1 MEGADLDQI
10 SGTGRDAVDDSFRML
25 VSRLGAVDDPRQA
38 GKVSYP
44 LVEMSMVAVAGVIA
58 DCDGWEDVADFGQD
72 RLEWLRQFLPFENG
86 VPSHDTFARV
96 FSVVD
101 VEHFEACIAEWV
113 EESFRLS
120 GYESSESPLPDE
132 HTPPGERSP
141 PGESTAAPLRPHVS
155 FDGKTMRGSH
165 DRIHEGSPLHV
176 VTAYASG
183 PAVSLGQT
191 AVAEKSNEITAIPH
205 LVSVL
210 CLTGCIVTID
220 AMGCQKEIARCLREA
235 RAEYVLAVKGN
246 QPTLHAAIIAYFDA
260 MEEHEEA
267 GAEFQHRET
276 LDKKRGRVERR
287 LYWSAAAPV
296 ALTASGDWTDLC
308 SIGMVISERTENGK
322 TTREVRYY
330 IMSLENNV
338 QEFSRVVRAHWSIEN
353 SLHWRLDVVFREDES
368 RMRTGH
374 SARVFTLF
382 RKIAL
387 NLLNQERRTKRSVR
401 AKRKQAARN
410 SQYLLEVLTSV

>member
-1 MEGADLDQI
+1 MLF
-10 SGTGRDAVDDSFRML
+10 SGTGRDAVNDSFRML
-25 VSRLGAVDDPRQA
+25 VSRLETLEDPRQA

-58 DCDGWEDVADFGQD
+58 DCDGWEDVADFGRD
-72 RLEWLRQFLPFENG
+72 RLDWLRQFLPFEHG

-96 FSVVD
+96 FSIID
-101 VEHFEACIAEWV
+101 VEHLEACVTQWI
-113 EESFRLS
+113 EETFLPAVHASRESPRDGELS
-120 GYESSESPLPDE
+120 TTDESS
-132 HTPPGERSP
+132 
-141 PGESTAAPLRPHVS
+141 TAGAVAAADPRPHVS

-165 DRIHEGSPLHV
+165 DRIHDGSPLHV

-183 PAVSLGQT
+183 PDVSLGQT

-210 CLTGCIVTID
+210 CLAGCIVTID
-220 AMGCQKEIARCLREA
+220 AMGCQKEIARCLRKA
-235 RAEYVLAVKGN
+235 QADYVLAVKGN
-246 QPTLHAAIIAYFDA
+246 QPSLHNAIIAYFEA
-260 MEEHEEA
+260 MEEHEAA
-267 GAEFQHRET
+267 GVEFQHRET
-276 LDKKRGRVERR
+276 VDQKRGRVERR
-287 LYWSAAAPV
+287 LYWSAPAPTE
-296 ALTASGDWTDLC
+296 LTASDDWTDLR
-308 SIGMVISERTENGK
+308 SIGMVINERTENDK
-322 TTREVRYY
+322 TAREVRYY
-330 IMSLENNV
+330 ITSLTNDV

-382 RKIAL
+382 RKLAL
-387 NLLNQERRTKRSVR
+387 NHLNQERSKKRSVR

-410 SQYLLEVLTSV
+410 PQYLLKVLTSV

>member
-1 MEGADLDQI
+1 MEGADVDQI
-10 SGTGRDAVDDSFRML
+10 SGTGRDAVDDSFQML
-25 VSRLGAVDDPRQA
+25 VSRLGALDDPRQA

-58 DCDGWEDVADFGQD
+58 DCDGWEDVADFGRD
-72 RLEWLRQFLPFENG
+72 RLDWLRGFLPFENG

-101 VEHFEACIAEWV
+101 VEQLEACVAGWV
-113 EESFRLS
+113 EETFTCSLH
-120 GYESSESPLPDE
+120 ESLLPDKQ
-132 HTPPGERSP
+132 TAT
-141 PGESTAAPLRPHVS
+141 GESTAATLRPHVS

-267 GAEFQHRET
+267 GVEFQHRET

-287 LYWSAAAPV
+287 LYWSAAAPA

-322 TTREVRYY
+322 TTRETRYY
-330 IMSLENNV
+330 ITSLENNV

-387 NLLNQERRTKRSVR
+387 NLLNQERSTKRSVR

-410 SQYLLEVLTSV
+410 SQYLIEVLTSV

>member
-1 MEGADLDQI
+1 MEGADVDQI
-10 SGTGRDAVDDSFRML
+10 SGTGRDAVDDSFQML
-25 VSRLGAVDDPRQA
+25 VSRLGALDDPRQA

-58 DCDGWEDVADFGQD
+58 DCDGWEDVADFGRD
-72 RLEWLRQFLPFENG
+72 RLDWLRGFLPFENG

-101 VEHFEACIAEWV
+101 VEQLEACVAGWV
-113 EESFRLS
+113 EETFTRAPHKSS
-120 GYESSESPLPDE
+120 PHESRESPLPDKQ
-132 HTPPGERSP
+132 TTT
-141 PGESTAAPLRPHVS
+141 GESTAATLRPHVS

-183 PAVSLGQT
+183 PGVSLGQT

-210 CLTGCIVTID
+210 CLAGCIVTID
-220 AMGCQKEIARCLREA
+220 AMGCQKEIARCLRKA

-260 MEEHEEA
+260 MEEHEQA
-267 GAEFQHRET
+267 GVEFQHRET

-287 LYWSAAAPV
+287 LYWSAAAPA

-387 NLLNQERRTKRSVR
+387 NLLNQERHTKRSVR

>member
-10 SGTGRDAVDDSFRML
+10 SGTGRDAVDDSFQML
-25 VSRLGAVDDPRQA
+25 VSRLGALDDPRQA

-58 DCDGWEDVADFGQD
+58 DCDGWEDVADFGRD
-72 RLEWLRQFLPFENG
+72 RLDWLRRFLPFENG

-101 VEHFEACIAEWV
+101 VEQLEACVAGWLRRHSHV
-113 EESFRLS
+113 RLMNRRCPIS
-120 GYESSESPLPDE
+120 
-132 HTPPGERSP
+132 HR
-141 PGESTAAPLRPHVS
+141 RPVNLQLQPSALMFS

-183 PAVSLGQT
+183 PGVSLGQT

-220 AMGCQKEIARCLREA
+220 AMGCRKRSPGVSAKSGRNTCSRGERKSADSPRSDHRLLRRHGRARRCR
-235 RAEYVLAVKGN
+235 RG
-246 QPTLHAAIIAYFDA
+246 I
-260 MEEHEEA
+260 
-267 GAEFQHRET
+267 QHCET

-287 LYWSAAAPV
+287 LYWSTAAPA

>member
-1 MEGADLDQI
+1 
-10 SGTGRDAVDDSFRML
+10 
-25 VSRLGAVDDPRQA
+25 
-38 GKVSYP
+38 
-44 LVEMSMVAVAGVIA
+44 MVAVAGVIA
-58 DCDGWEDVADFGQD
+58 DCDGWEDVADFGRD
-72 RLEWLRQFLPFENG
+72 RLDWLRRFLPFENG

-101 VEHFEACIAEWV
+101 VEQLEACVAGWV
-113 EESFRLS
+113 EETFTCSPH
-120 GYESSESPLPDE
+120 ESPLPDQ
-132 HTPPGERSP
+132 PSP
-141 PGESTAAPLRPHVS
+141 TGESTAATLRPHVS

-165 DRIHEGSPLHV
+165 DRIQEGSPLHV

-183 PAVSLGQT
+183 PGVSLGQT

-260 MEEHEEA
+260 MEEHEDA
-267 GAEFQHRET
+267 GVEFQHRET

-287 LYWSAAAPV
+287 LYWSAAAPA

-401 AKRKQAARN
+401 AKRKQADRN

>member
-1 MEGADLDQI
+1 
-10 SGTGRDAVDDSFRML
+10 
-25 VSRLGAVDDPRQA
+25 
-38 GKVSYP
+38 
-44 LVEMSMVAVAGVIA
+44 
-58 DCDGWEDVADFGQD
+58 
-72 RLEWLRQFLPFENG
+72 
-86 VPSHDTFARV
+86 
-96 FSVVD
+96 
-101 VEHFEACIAEWV
+101 
-113 EESFRLS
+113 
-120 GYESSESPLPDE
+120 
-132 HTPPGERSP
+132 
-141 PGESTAAPLRPHVS
+141 
-155 FDGKTMRGSH
+155 MRGSH
-165 DRIHEGSPLHV
+165 DRIHEGSPLRV

-183 PAVSLGQT
+183 PGVSLGQT

-210 CLTGCIVTID
+210 CLAGCIVTID
-220 AMGCQKEIARCLREA
+220 APSISKQAGCQKEIARCLREA

-267 GAEFQHRET
+267 GVEFQHRET

-287 LYWSAAAPV
+287 LYWSTAAPA

-308 SIGMVISERTENGK
+308 SLGMVISERTENGK

-368 RMRTGH
+368 HMRTGH

-382 RKIAL
+382 RRIAL
-387 NLLNQERRTKRSVR
+387 NFLNLERRTKRSVR

-410 SQYLLEVLTSV
+410 PQDLLEVLTSV

>member
-10 SGTGRDAVDDSFRML
+10 SGTGRDAVDDSFQML
-25 VSRLGAVDDPRQA
+25 VSRLGALDDPRQA

-58 DCDGWEDVADFGQD
+58 DCDGWEDVADFGRD
-72 RLEWLRQFLPFENG
+72 RLDWLRGFLPFENG

-101 VEHFEACIAEWV
+101 VEQLEACVAGWV
-113 EESFRLS
+113 EETFTCSPH
-120 GYESSESPLPDE
+120 ESPLPDKQ
-132 HTPPGERSP
+132 TTT
-141 PGESTAAPLRPHVS
+141 GESTAATLRPHVS

-267 GAEFQHRET
+267 GVEFQHRET

-287 LYWSAAAPV
+287 LYWSAAAPA

-322 TTREVRYY
+322 TTRETRYY
-330 IMSLENNV
+330 ITSLENNV

-387 NLLNQERRTKRSVR
+387 NLLNQERSTKRSVR